1 MTPAMESPVLFVL
14 TVLVILGTPGPT
26 NTLLATSGAAVGWR
40 RSLVLL
46 PAEGA
51 GYLISI
57 LFLGLVLGP
66 MVAASPSIAMALR
79 LMVGAYLFLLSFRLW
94 RRGTVLAD
102 ERAAMVRPAQVFVT
116 TLLNP
121 KAIIFA
127 LGVVPFGSPHVAF
140 YLLGFLVMAAAVG
153 FSWVVVGT
161 AMGHVARAAGGHD
174 RLVPRVGGAVIC
186 AFALVIVISPFV
198 N

>member
-1 MTPAMESPVLFVL
+1 MEDPILFLL
-14 TVLVILGTPGPT
+14 TVLAILGTPGPT

-40 RSLVLL
+40 RSLALL

-66 MVAASPSIAMALR
+66 VVAGSPALATALR
-79 LMVGAYLFLLSFRLW
+79 LAVGAYLLLLALKLW
-94 RRGTVLAD
+94 RQGAVLVGEVAPVKP
-102 ERAAMVRPAQVFVT
+102 RQVFIT

-127 LGVVPFGSPHVAF
+127 LGVVPFGNAHVWA
-140 YLLGFLVMAAAVG
+140 YMMGFMGVLA
-153 FSWVVVGT
+153 VVGLGWVL
-161 AMGHVARAAGGHD
+161 AGALMGRAARAAGGAE
-174 RLVPRVGGAVIC
+174 RLVPRVGAAAICLFAVLIVVSP
-186 AFALVIVISPFV
+186 LVR
-198 N
+198 